1 MECRLGEIDLEIM
14 NNTELELIIEQQ
26 NVNGN
31 PGTVEVGYIA
41 SGKPHCIQR
50 ITEYKTAVKIEG
62 KEGEVYYPY
71 LKNISSDR
79 LIIKIK
85 YERE

>member
-1 MECRLGEIDLEIM
+1 M

-50 ITEYKTAVKIEG
+50 ITEYKTAVTIEG